1 VYGSWFLIT
10 LAGIAILMLAVALA
24 SAAWL
29 PVFGI
34 GLGMMLAVFVIASMA
49 TRRTAQV
56 GREHASARDDEE
68 QQAEQVRSGGHPRA
82 GTAPVSDE
90 G

>member
-1 VYGSWFLIT
+1 VYGTWFLIT

-29 PVFGI
+29 PVLGI
-34 GLGMMLAVFVIASMA
+34 GLGMILAVFAIASMA

-56 GREHASARDDEE
+56 GRESASATSDEE
-68 QQAEQVRSGGHPRA
+68 QAERVRSGGHPRA
-82 GTAPVSDE
+82 GGTPAADE